1 MTTLAL
7 NGKRTAVIW
16 VLDPADYQPPFHEM
30 RDGMELTIVKEL
42 VHLELASLPRSEA
55 SRGSDGTRGKRN
67 RGRIAGTGPQDTV
80 VPVGL
85 QTGARSR

>member
-7 NGKRTAVIW
+7 KGKRTAVIW
-16 VLDPADYQPPFHEM
+16 VLDPADYQLPFHEM

-55 SRGSDGTRGKRN
+55 SRGSDGTRVNGIADALLGL
-67 RGRIAGTGPQDTV
+67 GRRIP
-80 VPVGL
+80 
-85 QTGARSR
+85 

>member
-55 SRGSDGTRGKRN
+55 SRGSDGTRVNGIADALLGL
-67 RGRIAGTGPQDTV
+67 GRRIP
-80 VPVGL
+80 
-85 QTGARSR
+85 